1 MQNKNKIF
9 SIILSVLLLFDIVSA
24 KEVNVNSDKYII
36 YNMTDNR
43 IIDEKNSNDK
53 TYIASLTKIMT
64 AIVSIENIDDY
75 NKKVT
80 ITHEMLDG
88 IEWDVSVVGFT
99 VGEELTYND
108 LLYGTLLNSGAD
120 AVNALAVSVGGSIDN
135 FVKMMNDKAKE
146 LNLETTHF
154 ANPVGL
160 TDEENYSSAADV
172 AKLLIYALKN
182 EKFKSVFETRNTTLT
197 NGKKSQSTI
206 EGYNKKVGRDISYIT
221 GAKTGYTSA
230 SGYCLA
236 TTATINDI
244 DYLLVTLNAHN
255 DSTQHIK
262 DTTKIYDYF
271 SDNYDYRNIVSE
283 DDVVVTLDTIL
294 SKEDKID
301 IVAGVS
307 KEYYL
312 KSDFNKKDVVYEY
325 DGIKEISYFTEPGTK
340 LGVVKVKYNNEILS
354 EFDLIYNQELSF
366 SLISFILYYKV
377 YVIIIVLIMVLLLC
391 CKKKRRKRKKSI
403 L

>member
-1 MQNKNKIF
+1 MQKKIF
-9 SIILSVLLLFDIVSA
+9 SIILSVIFLFDIVSA
-24 KEVNVNSDKYII
+24 KEVNVNSEKYII
-36 YNMTDNR
+36 YNMNDNR

-64 AIVSIENIDDY
+64 AIVSIENIEDY
-75 NKKVT
+75 DKKVT
-80 ITHEMLDG
+80 ITHEMIDG
-88 IEWDVSVVGFT
+88 IAWDVSVVGFK

-135 FVKMMNDKAKE
+135 FVKMMNDKANE

-160 TDEENYSSAADV
+160 TDKENYSSAADV

-182 EKFKSVFETRNTTLT
+182 EKFKNVFETRSTTLT

-206 EGYNKKVGRDISYIT
+206 EGYNKKSGSDISYIT
-221 GAKTGYTSA
+221 GAKTGYTKA

-244 DYLLVTLNAHN
+244 DYLLVTLNAHD

-312 KSDFNKKDVVYEY
+312 KNDFNKKDIIYEY
-325 DGIKEISYFTEPGTK
+325 DGVKEISYFTKAGTK
-340 LGVVKVKYNNEILS
+340 LGTVKVKYNNEVLS
-354 EFDLIYNQELSF
+354 EFDLIYNQTLSF
-366 SLISFILYYKV
+366 SLISFIVYYKV
-377 YVIIIVLIMVLLLC
+377 YVIIVLIIVLLFY
-391 CKKKRRKRKKSI
+391 CKKKRRKRKKSN